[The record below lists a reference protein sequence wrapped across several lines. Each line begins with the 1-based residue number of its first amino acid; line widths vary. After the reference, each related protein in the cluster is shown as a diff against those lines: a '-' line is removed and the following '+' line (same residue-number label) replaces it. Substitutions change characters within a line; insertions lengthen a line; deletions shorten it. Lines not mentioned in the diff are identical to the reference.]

1 MIIQNQQLAIDSRNN
16 NILLSASA
24 GTGKTYT
31 MVKRVLSLLE
41 SGADISEILV
51 LAFGNDASKE
61 MKERIEKGLSELAKA
76 DVRFYPQLKKLKIAS
91 ISTIHAFA
99 LEIAKTYFA
108 VSGASPKAQILLG
121 ADEDVLK
128 ATAMEKVF
136 LDQYENADPEFLS
149 LVEYF
154 IQGRKDD
161 KLKADVAR
169 LYSFSRNMPKGEFE
183 KTFFE
188 TLDNNVLQGAYLQ
201 IAKNKAQ
208 SLLESYLL
216 KTPVHEVYQ
225 AQYNQCYEILKA
237 IINAKDLSEI
247 RDISQVEFLRKLSPK
262 KGSEESLFLACENFY
277 TLVRKKVKDFAG
289 GLCGDTA
296 EGFESLQFGEKYR
309 DIAQR
314 LFNLTSLFET
324 EYSALKQ
331 KKDYVDF
338 SDTEHMLL
346 AVLRDEKSRIELN
359 SRFKYIFCD
368 EYQDVSKIQEEILTL
383 LSRGGNLFTVGDIK
397 QNIYGFRAC
406 DQSVIK
412 NRERKIQSSGDGLL
426 LPMNT
431 NFRSHADILEFVNS
445 VFSASMTNPDIC
457 EYEKSSMFEAMTDFP
472 DTGGVEIAIS
482 KKKPSKEV
490 ERLDVYS
497 VIQDKG
503 SPREE
508 VNAEAEA
515 SHIAEFVKR
524 YLGKTFDFNGEVRK
538 VRLSDFA
545 ILLRKTSGN
554 FASTISR
561 VLEND
566 GLPNFIVS
574 SESTLKSHTKVLFL
588 VDFLKTIA
596 CPFDDVP
603 LYSTLV
609 SPFFDIPDSV
619 LFEIR
624 NSFSGKFF
632 HECFFG
638 FAGSVA
644 VKYQLEKMPYQMAGT
659 AETAGTTETAETA
672 GTAETADIAQAES
685 KTQTTA
691 DIFAFNFS
699 PILENSSATSAE
711 LAVATFLQAYQKYRT
726 IASVSCSDML
736 KTAIADNLTRE
747 KITLLYGESEWA
759 YAREL
764 INFIDS
770 LPDTSLAYACEK
782 LEKAVET
789 IKFSA
794 SETAPNAISIM
805 TMHKSKGLE
814 FPFTIIAGTGT
825 KYNDM
830 DTNATLLFHK
840 DYGIAF
846 PYRDIETRKNSNTFE
861 KIALKNI
868 MRRDICDEEL
878 RLLYVALT
886 RAKYKLLITGTL
898 DCDFYIENNLVVS
911 DKIPK
916 LHSLEDFYNINSHL
930 KIILASLVATSY
942 KSNYQITRITET
954 AEKSEPEILN
964 FDRDL
969 SSFAGLSEK
978 FASLENENKTFDII
992 PAKFTATQRLENFA
1006 QMKPSAENTDSDFEI
1021 LEKYEVGKVL
1031 DFALKQKEK
1040 SSGTQESSEL
1050 KTKPSSAEIGT
1061 NYHKILEDVP
1071 FFETRERI
1079 ADFVS
1084 CMVENGEVI
1093 DFEYDIEKIAR
1104 LTNNPIFAG
1113 LNLHREVPFVM
1124 ETDSQF
1130 LGLSTGT
1137 PVLCQGI
1144 IDCVFESGNGGLIL
1158 VDYKATRIKSRQIL
1172 ADKYRPQLET
1182 YKIACEK
1189 ILRKTVEKCYI
1200 YSIFSED
1207 LIEVD
1212 C

>member
-1 MIIQNQQLAIDSRNN
+1 MIIENQKLAIESRNN

-41 SGADISEILV
+41 GGADISEILV

-61 MKERIEKGLSELAKA
+61 MKERIEKGLAELAKI
-76 DVRFYPQLKKLKIAS
+76 DTKFYPQLKKLKIAS

-128 ATAMEKVF
+128 ATAMEKVL
-136 LDQYENADPEFLS
+136 LDQYEKADPEFLS

-161 KLKADVAR
+161 KLKGDIAR

-188 TLDNNVLQGAYLQ
+188 TLDNHVLQNRYLE
-201 IAKNKAQ
+201 IAKSKAG

-216 KTPVHEVYQ
+216 TFPIHEIYQ
-225 AQYNQCYEILKA
+225 KQYNQCYEILKA
-237 IINAKDLSEI
+237 IIKAENIGEI
-247 RDISQVEFLRKLSPK
+247 LAISQVEFFRKTPPK
-262 KGSEESLFLACENFY
+262 KGSEESLFIACENFY
-277 TLVRKKVKDFAG
+277 TLVRDKVKSFVLKLQDDITE
-289 GLCGDTA
+289 GL
-296 EGFESLQFGEKYR
+296 ESLPFFEDYR
-309 DIAQR
+309 KIAQR
-314 LFNLTSLFET
+314 LFNLTSIFES
-324 EYSALKQ
+324 EYSLLKQ

-346 AVLRDEKSRIELN
+346 AVLKDEKSRAELN
-359 SRFKYIFCD
+359 SRFKYVFCD

-383 LSRGGNLFTVGDIK
+383 LSKGGNLFTVGDIK

-412 NRERKIQSSGDGLL
+412 NRERNIQSTGNGLL

-431 NFRSHADILEFVNS
+431 NFRSHADILEFVNC
-445 VFSASMTNPDIC
+445 VFSASMRSPDIC

-482 KKKPSKEV
+482 KKKPTKEV
-490 ERLDVYS
+490 EKREVYS

-508 VNAEAEA
+508 LNAEAEA
-515 SHIAEFVKR
+515 CHIAGFISR
-524 YLGKTFDFNGEVRK
+524 YLGTTFDFNGEVRK

-561 VLEND
+561 VLENAS
-566 GLPNFIVS
+566 LPNFIVS
-574 SESTLKSHTKVLFL
+574 SETTLKSHTKVLFL
-588 VDFLKTIA
+588 VDFLKTVS

-609 SPFFDIPDSV
+609 SPFFGVSDSV

-624 NSFSGKFF
+624 NSSNGRFF
-632 HECFFG
+632 HECFFS
-638 FAGSVA
+638 FAGNLA
-644 VKYQLEKMPYQMAGT
+644 VKYQLEKMPYQDVPSELGT
-659 AETAGTTETAETA
+659 EKSNTSSDVFTF
-672 GTAETADIAQAES
+672 D
-685 KTQTTA
+685 
-691 DIFAFNFS
+691 FA
-699 PILENSSATSAE
+699 PILNDKTATEAE
-711 LAVATFLQAYQKYRT
+711 ICVALFMHAYQKYRS
-726 IASVSCSDML
+726 ISSVSCAEML
-736 KTAIADNLTRE
+736 KIAIADNLVRE
-747 KITLLYGESEWA
+747 KVTLLYGESEWA
-759 YAREL
+759 FAEE
-764 INFIDS
+764 FIKFIAS
-770 LPDTSLAYACEK
+770 LPDTSLAYATEK

-789 IKFSA
+789 MKFSA
-794 SETAPNAISIM
+794 LETAPNAISIM

-825 KYNDM
+825 KYNEM
-830 DTNATLLFHK
+830 DTNNTLLFHK

-846 PYRDIETRKNSNTFE
+846 PYRNIETRKNSNTFE
-861 KIALKNI
+861 KIALKHI
-868 MRRDICDEEL
+868 MKRDICDEEL

-898 DCDFYIENNLVVS
+898 DCDFNIENNLVAS
-911 DKIPK
+911 DKLPK
-916 LHSLEDFYNINSHL
+916 LNSLEDFYSINSHI
-930 KIILASLVATSY
+930 KIILASLAKTAY

-954 AEKSEPEILN
+954 SAEVATETFN
-964 FDRDL
+964 FDR
-969 SSFAGLSEK
+969 SSEISDKLSEK
-978 FASLENENKTFDII
+978 FASFEKSEKTYDII

-1006 QMKPSAENTDSDFEI
+1006 QMKLATENADSDFDI
-1021 LEKYEVGKVL
+1021 LEKYEVGKVV
-1031 DFALKQKEK
+1031 DFTLKHKEK
-1040 SSGTQESSEL
+1040 SKGTQDIKADVQTL
-1050 KTKPSSAEIGT
+1050 SSAEIGT
-1061 NYHKILEDVP
+1061 CYHKILEDVP
-1071 FFETRERI
+1071 FFKSRDDIQSFVFEMIKNGDI
-1079 ADFVS
+1079 ASFD
-1084 CMVENGEVI
+1084 
-1093 DFEYDIEKIAR
+1093 YDIQKIFR
-1104 LTNNPIFAG
+1104 LTNNSLFAG

-1124 ETDSQF
+1124 TVDSEF
-1130 LGLSTGT
+1130 LSLAGGT

-1144 IDCVFESGNGGLIL
+1144 IDCVFESENGGLIL
-1158 VDYKATRIKSRQIL
+1158 VDYKATRIKSQQIL
-1172 ADKYRPQLET
+1172 RDKYRPQLET

-1189 ILRKTVEKCYI
+1189 ILRKNVEKCYI